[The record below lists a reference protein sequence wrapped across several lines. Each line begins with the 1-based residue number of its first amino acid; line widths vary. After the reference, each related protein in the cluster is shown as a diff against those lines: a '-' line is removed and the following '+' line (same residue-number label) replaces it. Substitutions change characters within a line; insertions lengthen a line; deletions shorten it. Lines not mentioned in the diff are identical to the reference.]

1 MAVLF
6 SNVKAIEPKP
16 LASSWDQLRELLS
29 YHEENP
35 SKTDGALWS
44 PVEYYPDTTR
54 GNRNVR
60 FIEALVVDMDGESF
74 REARLDGL
82 EWFAYSTY
90 SHRDDDPHYHLVL
103 PLAERVPAGLWRAVW
118 EGLHQRLNLVGDPQT
133 KDPARL
139 FYLPQHAP
147 DQTFEFHEGRGALL
161 DTDFSWDVVE
171 QPKAVKSRQVRQ
183 PRARRH
189 ESVLLSEAWWNEP
202 VDLSCW
208 SGLEGKDLYR
218 AMASEFRALRQ
229 QLGACE

>member
-1 MAVLF
+1 
-6 SNVKAIEPKP
+6 
-16 LASSWDQLRELLS
+16 
-29 YHEENP
+29 
-35 SKTDGALWS
+35 
-44 PVEYYPDTTR
+44 
-54 GNRNVR
+54 
-60 FIEALVVDMDGESF
+60 MDGESF

-90 SHRDDDPHYHLVL
+90 SHHDDDPHYHLVL
-103 PLAERVPAGLWRAVW
+103 PLAERVPASLWRAVW

-171 QPKAVKSRQVRQ
+171 QPKPVKSRQVRE

-208 SGLEGKDLYR
+208 AGLEGKDLYR
-218 AMASEFRALRQ
+218 VMASEFRALRQ